1 MNVIRATGIAG
12 ACLVLFVPIQA
23 AHAYPGQ
30 SDRAYERD
38 ETGRYPDRIPAGTR
52 IKVRTN
58 DTIDVRE
65 RTNNRVYT
73 GTLVDDVTGENG
85 TVLIPKGANAELLVA
100 TSDKNDLSVDLESIT
115 VRGHRYMVTAE
126 TYDRARHTGVG
137 ANKRTGE
144 YVGGGALLGTIVGAI
159 AGGGKGA
166 AIGAAA
172 GSGAG
177 AGTEILTRGKA
188 VRVPAETILTFR
200 LEQPLEIGRGAYS
213 RDNGYDR
220 DGAHYHDDYYRRDRD
235 RDRDDRN
242 LQNPT
247 GPPRL

>member
-1 MNVIRATGIAG
+1 MNIIRATGIAS
-12 ACLVLFVPIQA
+12 ACLVLFVPVQA
-23 AHAYPGQ
+23 AQAYPGQ
-30 SDRAYERD
+30 SDRAYERN
-38 ETGRYPDRIPAGTR
+38 ESGRYPDRIPAGTR

-73 GTLVDDVTGENG
+73 GTVAEDVTGENG
-85 TVLIPKGANAELLVA
+85 TVLIPRGANAELLV
-100 TSDKNDLSVDLESIT
+100 TSSDRNDLSVDLESIT
-115 VRGHRYMVTAE
+115 VRGHRYMVSAQA
-126 TYDRARHTGVG
+126 YDRARHTGIG

-144 YVGGGALLGTIVGAI
+144 YVGGGALLGTIIGAI

-166 AIGAAA
+166 AIGALA

-177 AGTEILTRGKA
+177 AGGEILTRGKA
-188 VRVPAETILTFR
+188 VRVPAETTLAFR

-220 DGAHYHDDYYRRDRD
+220 DGAHYHDDYYHRDRD
-235 RDRDDRN
+235 RGDRN
-242 LQNPT
+242 EPNAN
-247 GPPRL
+247 GPSR

>member
-1 MNVIRATGIAG
+1 MNIIRATGITS
-12 ACLVLFVPIQA
+12 ACLALFVPVQA
-23 AHAYPGQ
+23 AQAYPGQ
-30 SDRAYERD
+30 SDRAYERN
-38 ETGRYPDRIPAGTR
+38 ESGRYPDRIPAGTR

-73 GTLVDDVTGENG
+73 GTVAEDVTGENG
-85 TVLIPKGANAELLVA
+85 TVLIPRGANAELLV
-100 TSDKNDLSVDLESIT
+100 TSSDRNDLSVDLESIT
-115 VRGHRYMVTAE
+115 VRGHRYMVSAQA
-126 TYDRARHTGVG
+126 YDRARHTGIG

-144 YVGGGALLGTIVGAI
+144 YVGGGALLGTIIGAI

-166 AIGAAA
+166 AIGALA

-177 AGTEILTRGKA
+177 AGGEILTRGKA
-188 VRVPAETILTFR
+188 VRVPAEATLAFR

-220 DGAHYHDDYYRRDRD
+220 DGAHYHDDYYHRDRD
-235 RDRDDRN
+235 RGDRN
-242 LQNPT
+242 EPNAN
-247 GPPRL
+247 GPSR

>member
-1 MNVIRATGIAG
+1 MNVVRTVGIAG

-23 AHAYPGQ
+23 AQTYSDQG
-30 SDRAYERD
+30 DRAYERN
-38 ETGRYPDRIPAGTR
+38 ESGTYPDRIPAGTH

-73 GTLVDDVTGENG
+73 GTVAENVTGENG
-85 TVLIPKGANAELLVA
+85 SVLIPKGANAELLVA
-100 TSDKNDLSVDLESIT
+100 TSERNDLSVDLESIT

-126 TYDRARHTGVG
+126 AYDRARHTGVG

-166 AIGAAA
+166 AIGALA

-177 AGTEILTRGKA
+177 AGGEILTRGKA
-188 VRVPAETILTFR
+188 VRVPAETALTFR

-220 DGAHYHDDYYRRDRD
+220 DGAHYHDDYFHRDRD
-235 RDRDDRN
+235 RGDRN
-242 LQNPT
+242 VPNPD
-247 GPPRL
+247 PSR